1 MELVNRRKERK
12 VMKEWLKSITS
23 WIGVNKKRSIV
34 GIALTAV
41 LLAGISGTAVAAGK
55 TKNDVS
61 VAKIAS
67 VARVTEGNEE
77 QAEQEKKEGTEKK
90 EEKKEGQ
97 TDQDKNK
104 KSGEA
109 DSTVSNKT
117 AAASEKTGSSGA
129 STQKQTT
136 DSSKASSST
145 ASTGSSGNS
154 GGSGS
159 SPQGTAGNSAP
170 SSSAGESSSGSTQPS
185 QPAPEPAQPAPEP
198 TQPTEP
204 TQPSEPVH
212 VHDWQPQYTA
222 GQEWVDTSYVD
233 IKEIMRCSI
242 CHENITDNAGVH
254 LEAHALAGEGVGSA
268 YSDIDEELV
277 EDGYWAPTQELTGYA
292 CACGA
297 TK

>member
-1 MELVNRRKERK
+1 MT
-12 VMKEWLKSITS
+12 MKEKFK
-23 WIGVNKKRSIV
+23 NMKKRITEDRRRMA
-34 GIALTAV
+34 GILIAAL
-41 LLAGISGTAVAAGK
+41 LLAVIGGNAFAAENMGNDTSTADKVV
-55 TKNDVS
+55 TITND
-61 VAKIAS
+61 KP
-67 VARVTEGNEE
+67 EQEE
-77 QAEQEKKEGTEKK
+77 DVDKEKKEQ
-90 EEKKEGQ
+90 EEKIEEKSSTE
-97 TDQDKNK
+97 KNK

-136 DSSKASSST
+136 DSSKASSPT

-185 QPAPEPAQPAPEP
+185 QPAPEPTQPTEPTQPAPEP

-242 CHENITDNAGVH
+242 CHENITDNAGGH